1 MADYGTRRVIY
12 DRSHNRVGCTIVE
25 GVNGVAGYDRGN
37 NLVGR
42 YYPDS
47 DRTYDRS
54 GSLVGD
60 GDHLVALIYEAN
72 DD

>member
-1 MADYGTRRVIY
+1 MASYGTRRVLR
-12 DRSHNRVGCTIVE
+12 DRSYNMIGCTIVE
-25 GVNGVAGYDRGN
+25 GANGVAGYDRHH

-42 YYPDS
+42 YFPDR

-60 GDHLVALIYEAN
+60 GDHLAALIHESN